1 MLGMQQ
7 SQDALGQKKSTEN
20 EGQWTERGGGHGG
33 RIFGSKSQTKDLDS
47 HCEKGFL
54 CLDGICV
61 TPHWSLIEIL
71 GTPGGARLGR
81 EGTWGGGALK
91 GSGEA
96 PGLDG
101 TGGAPA
107 VGGPGA
113 VRPPGRGGPG
123 GARRWGVGL
132 DIGDLRPEGPPCTC
146 SQESSTGGGMVVE
159 IVVVLMSPM
168 MPRASLRAW
177 YMRSISSLC

>member
-1 MLGMQQ
+1 M
-7 SQDALGQKKSTEN
+7 
-20 EGQWTERGGGHGG
+20 
-33 RIFGSKSQTKDLDS
+33 
-47 HCEKGFL
+47 
-54 CLDGICV
+54 
-61 TPHWSLIEIL
+61 PSLTHL

-81 EGTWGGGALK
+81 EGTWGRGALK

-132 DIGDLRPEGPPCTC
+132 DIGDL
-146 SQESSTGGGMVVE
+146 
-159 IVVVLMSPM
+159 
-168 MPRASLRAW
+168 LRK
-177 YMRSISSLC
+177 